1 MSVPF
6 LRAVNLSKTYA
17 GRAEAVRVFD
27 NLHLEVAQGE
37 LVAIVGESGAGK
49 STLLHL
55 LGGLDQVTS
64 GSVFIGEFDI
74 AKMAELDSAHF
85 RNRAIGFVF
94 QHHHL
99 LPEFTARENVAMPL
113 LLGGTLHAQA
123 VERADVLLVRVGLVA
138 RAEHFPTE
146 LSGGEQQ
153 RVALA
158 RALANRPQ
166 LLLADEPTGNLDERT
181 GAEIQALLRQLQR
194 EDGLTSVVVT
204 HNREFAR
211 ACDRVLQLEKGRLW
225 EDES

>member
-1 MSVPF
+1 MVF
-6 LRAVNLSKTYA
+6 LRAINLSKTYA

-27 NLHLEVAQGE
+27 NLNLEVTKGE
-37 LVAIVGESGAGK
+37 MVAIVGESGAGK

-94 QHHHL
+94 QHHYL

-113 LLGGTLHAQA
+113 LLGSTPHGQA
-123 VERADVLLVRVGLVA
+123 IQRADVLLERVGLAA
-138 RAEHFPTE
+138 RSSHFPTE

-211 ACDRVLQLEKGRLW
+211 ACDRALRLEKGRLF

>member
-1 MSVPF
+1 M
-6 LRAVNLSKTYA
+6 
-17 GRAEAVRVFD
+17 EAVRVFD
-27 NLHLEVAQGE
+27 NLNLEVTQGE

-55 LGGLDQVTS
+55 LGGLDQVSS

-85 RNRAIGFVF
+85 RNQVIGFVF
-94 QHHHL
+94 QHHYL
-99 LPEFTARENVAMPL
+99 LAEFTARENVAVPL
-113 LLGGTLHAQA
+113 LLGGVSQAQA
-123 VERADVLLVRVGLVA
+123 VERADVLLARVGLAA
-138 RAEHFPTE
+138 RAEHFPSE

-158 RALANRPQ
+158 RALANRPK

-194 EDGLTSVVVT
+194 EDGLTAVVVT

-211 ACDRVLQLEKGRLW
+211 ACDRVLRLAKGRLW
-225 EDES
+225 ENES